1 MSNLGEQKCPCCGG
15 AVQFD
20 VGTQKLKCPFCDTE
34 FDIEAVQQSQQFKE
48 NSIEDSIDW
57 GVSPQQYSE
66 SETEGMSVYA
76 CNSCG
81 GEIVA
86 DATTA
91 ASKCPYCD
99 NPIVMKGNFV
109 GELRPDLI
117 IPFKYDKKAA
127 KDALKKHISTK
138 KFVPKI
144 FKSDNHID
152 EIKGVYVPHW
162 LFSCDALADVSYK
175 AENVVTW
182 KDSNYRYTETS
193 YYDVYRSG
201 SLSFDNIPV
210 DGSSKMPD
218 DLMESIEPFDIS
230 QAVDFNTAY
239 LAGYL
244 ADKYDVTAEQ
254 SISRANERIKESA
267 LDAFRSTVNGYEVVI
282 PQTANVN
289 TTNGYYKYAL
299 YPVWLLNTSWKG
311 NKFTFAVN
319 GQTGKIVGDLP
330 VDKSAVWKLRLIL
343 TGILGTVGY
352 GLLWLILYI

>member
-1 MSNLGEQKCPCCGG
+1 MSNISEQKCPCCGG

-34 FDIEAVQQSQQFKE
+34 FDIEAVQQSQQFQE
-48 NSIEDSIDW
+48 NSVEDSINW
-57 GVSPQQYSE
+57 GVTPQSYAE
-66 SETEGMSVYA
+66 GETDGMSVYV

-86 DATTA
+86 DSTTS

-99 NPIVMKGNFV
+99 NPVVMKGNFA
-109 GELRPDLI
+109 GDLRPDLV
-117 IPFKYDKKAA
+117 IPFKLDKKSA
-127 KDALKKHISTK
+127 KEALKRHISTK

-144 FKSDNHID
+144 FKDENHID

-162 LFSCDALADVSYK
+162 LFSCDAMANVSYK
-175 AENVVTW
+175 AQNIRTW
-182 KDSNYRYTETS
+182 KDSRYRYTETS
-193 YYDVYRSG
+193 FFDVYRSG
-201 SLSFDNIPV
+201 SIGFDNIPV

-254 SISRANERIKESA
+254 SIQRANERIRQSA
-267 LDAFRSTVNGYEVVI
+267 LDAFRETVNGYEMVTPEI
-282 PQTANVN
+282 ANVN
-289 TTNGYYKYAL
+289 TANGCYKYAL
-299 YPVWLLNTSWKG
+299 YPVWLLNTSWQGK
-311 NKFTFAVN
+311 KFTFAVN
-319 GQTGKIVGDLP
+319 GQSGKIVGDLP
-330 VDKSAVWKLRLIL
+330 VDKGAVWKLRLLL
-343 TGILGTVGY
+343 TGILGAVGY
-352 GLLWLILYI
+352 GILWLILHM